1 GIEPDKIKPESLL
14 VDDLGIDSFSAIEI
28 IYAIEET
35 FKIDIPGGAF
45 KNVERFS
52 DIVNYID
59 KRLKSKK

>member
-1 GIEPDKIKPESLL
+1 MIPIRLPPQSLL
-14 VDDLGIDSFSAIEI
+14 VEDLRIDSFSAIEI

-35 FKIDIPGGAF
+35 FKIDIPAAAF

-59 KRLKSKK
+59 KRLKGKK